1 VVKRNLIGWGIIRE
15 VSTAPRIVVD
25 LRLLDRPDM
34 EHGGV
39 GRYAIQVAR
48 SLARV
53 RPAWELVVLSN
64 RRDLVGE
71 LAPRPTRWPT
81 ATTLGRVAWLHA
93 GSALS
98 RSARRA
104 DLWFSPGFAV
114 PLWWRGPSV
123 VTVHDLTFALDSG
136 RYRGRL
142 NAAHALRATRYSA
155 RRARRVLCGS
165 RETARL
171 LARHLGVEP
180 ARLTV
185 TPYGVA
191 EPFFSEPECDPD
203 RRDGFLLFVGVLEA
217 RKGLE
222 TLLAALRALAGR
234 VELVLAGRPG
244 WGTERVL
251 AELRR
256 EPGVRLEESPS
267 DERLAELYRRALA
280 LVYPSRMEGF
290 GLPVAE
296 AMASGCPV
304 VASDLECIREFAG
317 DVPLYA
323 PVGDAPALAAALESL
338 LDDPS
343 QRGERGRRGV
353 EAARGLRWEEVGE
366 RTARA
371 IEEALGASS

>member
-1 VVKRNLIGWGIIRE
+1 
-15 VSTAPRIVVD
+15 
-25 LRLLDRPDM
+25 M
-34 EHGGV
+34 EHGGL
-39 GRYAIQVAR
+39 GRYAVEVSRALRRAR
-48 SLARV
+48 PSWDL
-53 RPAWELVVLSN
+53 LVLSN
-64 RRDLVGE
+64 RPDLVGE
-71 LAPRPTRWPT
+71 LGPRSTRWPT
-81 ATTLGRVAWLHA
+81 RSTLGRVAWLHV

-98 RSARRA
+98 GAARHA
-104 DLWFSPGFAV
+104 DLWFSPGFVV
-114 PLWWRGPSV
+114 PVWWRRPSV

-142 NAAHALRATRYSA
+142 NAAHARRATRYSA

-171 LARHLGVEP
+171 LTGRLGIDPNRV
-180 ARLTV
+180 TV

-191 EPFFSEPECDPD
+191 EPFFREPECDPG
-203 RRDGFLLFVGVLEA
+203 RRGRFLLFVGVLEA

-222 TLLAALRALAGR
+222 TLLAALRELGSR

-251 AELRR
+251 TELRR

-267 DERLAELYRRALA
+267 DERLAELYRQALV

-304 VASDLECIREFAG
+304 VASDLDCIREFAG
-317 DVPLYA
+317 DVPVYA
-323 PVGDAPALAAALESL
+323 PSGDPGALAAALDSVL
-338 LDDPS
+338 SDPS
-343 QRGERGRRGV
+343 QRAARSRRGV
-353 EAARGLRWEEVGE
+353 QVASGLRWDEVGE

-371 IEEALGASS
+371 IEEALGYEPATSA